1 MPLPSISGAAAGAA
15 AGAVTGGLNAGGPVG
30 SGMSY
35 KQLQDKYQDFAL
47 PQVSITLA
55 GTPFSN
61 SSGDMV
67 IGDVS
72 VELTSGFEASIARFR
87 IYHVYDGQSG
97 TFRFEEVSRQL
108 AMGTALTIQ
117 MGYLGSMEDVFVG
130 FVAGVS
136 FDYEEGQLPYI
147 EVTGMDVKGIMMAG
161 TYSNQLTADNYA
173 DAVREILQRTGY
185 ERLKTGGG
193 IVDIQVTDTPDLDP
207 TLLTAQQAAET
218 AQAAAEQAQQAA
230 EAAELAAAAGG
241 PEAVAAAQSL
251 KEQAQQALSAVE
263 TAMRTFQEAKA
274 ALSAAKEASKQAAA
288 ALAQAPSPSPTPVP
302 MGPTSAYT
310 IEMVAES
317 DYEFVVKAAKKF
329 NFEFFVD
336 RGTVYFRKAK
346 SNRQVLMELG
356 SGSGIISFH
365 VEYSITGIV
374 GSIEARAM
382 DAGGGQVI
390 SAKET
395 FSNNLSTGSTA
406 GGLVSKG
413 RKVLI
418 DPTISSQAQAD
429 ARVASLMERMSYRLG
444 TLEAECIGIPDLVPG
459 RFIRLSGLGAPA
471 DNTFYITSVVHEYRD
486 ENGYRT
492 RITGCTDKVDRGTML

>member
-1 MPLPSISGAAAGAA
+1 MPLSSM
-15 AGAVTGGLNAGGPVG
+15 AGAVTGGLDAGGPVG

-35 KQLQDKYQDFAL
+35 QQLRDKYQDFAL
-47 PQVSITLA
+47 PQVSVTLA

-61 SSGDMV
+61 DSGDMV
-67 IGDVS
+67 IGDVH

-87 IYHVYDGQSG
+87 IYHVYDPQSG
-97 TFRFEEVSRQL
+97 QFRFGEVGKQI
-108 AMGTALTIQ
+108 AMGTALTID
-117 MGYLGSMEDVFVG
+117 MGYLGTLENVFVG

-136 FDYEEGQLPYI
+136 FGYEEGQLPYI
-147 EVTGMDVKGIMMAG
+147 EVTGMDIKGIMMAG

-193 IVDIQVTDTPDLDP
+193 LLDLQITDTPDLDP
-207 TLLTAQQAAET
+207 ALLTALQTAET

-230 EAAELAAAAGG
+230 QAAELAAAAGG
-241 PEAVAAAQSL
+241 PEAVAAVQGL
-251 KEQAQQALSAVE
+251 KEKAQQAASAVE
-263 TAMRTFQEAKA
+263 AAMKTFQETKA
-274 ALSAAKEASKQAAA
+274 ALSAAKQASKEAAA
-288 ALAQAPSPSPTPVP
+288 ALAQAPAPSPAPIP

-310 IEMVAES
+310 IELVAES

-356 SGSGIISFH
+356 SGTGILTFN

-382 DAGGGQVI
+382 DAGEGRII
-390 SAKET
+390 SAKDT
-395 FSNNLSTGSTA
+395 FSNNLSTGTTA

-413 RKVLI
+413 KKVLI

-429 ARVASLMERMSYRLG
+429 ARVASLIERMSYRLG
-444 TLEAECIGIPDLVPG
+444 TLEADCVGIPDLAPG
-459 RFIRLSGLGAPA
+459 RFIRLSGLGAPV
-471 DNTFYITSVVHEYRD
+471 DNTFYLTSVVHEYQD
-486 ENGYRT
+486 ETGFRT
-492 RITGCTDKVDRGTML
+492 HITGCTDKVDRGTGL